1 LRDRILEEKKIF
13 FMKKFEIGQ
22 GLILNESLHGQ
33 SEWYKPGVFYLKKR
47 HPIGTL
53 KATNNDLKFLSL
65 RNNLISYDGYYI
77 NEIVECHNSY
87 GEVLLCTESKFIPA
101 PLEEVRNDKIN
112 MLLKDKL
119 FQVD

>member
-1 LRDRILEEKKIF
+1 
-13 FMKKFEIGQ
+13 MKKFELGQ
-22 GLILNESLHGQ
+22 ALILNKSLYGQ
-33 SEWYKPGVFYLKKR
+33 SEWYKPGVFYLEKR

-53 KATNNDLKFLSL
+53 KATNNDLKFSSVRALSL
-65 RNNLISYDGYYI
+65 RNKLISYDGYYI

>member
-1 LRDRILEEKKIF
+1 MRDRILEEKKIF
-13 FMKKFEIGQ
+13 FTKKFEIGQ
-22 GLILNESLHGQ
+22 GLILNESLYGQ
-33 SEWYKPGVFYLKKR
+33 SEWYKPGVFYLEKR

-65 RNNLISYDGYYI
+65 RNKLISYDGYYI

>member
-1 LRDRILEEKKIF
+1 
-13 FMKKFEIGQ
+13 MKKFELGQ
-22 GLILNESLHGQ
+22 ALILNKSLYGQ
-33 SEWYKPGVFYLKKR
+33 SEWYKPGVFYLEKR

-65 RNNLISYDGYYI
+65 RNKLISYDGYYI